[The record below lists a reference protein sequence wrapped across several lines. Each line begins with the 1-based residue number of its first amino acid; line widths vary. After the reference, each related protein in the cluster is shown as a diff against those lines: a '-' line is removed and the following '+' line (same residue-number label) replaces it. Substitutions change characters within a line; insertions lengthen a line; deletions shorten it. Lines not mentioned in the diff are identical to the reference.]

1 MGEVIDVTDATIN
14 KDILRSNLP
23 TEVDIR
29 APWCGPRRIFY
40 LFIINF
46 GRI

>member
-1 MGEVIDVTDATIN
+1 MGEVIDVTDATFNI
-14 KDILRSNLP
+14 DILRSNLP
-23 TEVDIR
+23 TEVDIWVLCR
-29 APWCGPRRIFY
+29 GPRRIFY

>member
-23 TEVDIR
+23 TEVDIW
-29 APWCGPRRIFY
+29 ALWCGPRRIFY
-40 LFIINF
+40 LRALNKSL
-46 GRI
+46 